1 MENDRIRSYKIEVRS
16 AASNWLV
23 LDRTIGS
30 TDTVYSHRDVPA
42 GVIRCYRVSATNT
55 AGTGPPSNEAVATTD
70 GAEGTCDRPPTP
82 DPQMQQSQTPLAAS
96 FVSVPATHDG
106 ETPFWLELNFDAP

>member
-1 MENDRIRSYKIEVRS
+1 MEDDRIRSYKIEVRS

-42 GVIRCYRVSATNT
+42 GVFRRYRVSATNT
-55 AGTGPPSNEAVATTD
+55 AGTGLPSNEAH
-70 GAEGTCDRPPTP
+70 RHHR
-82 DPQMQQSQTPLAAS
+82 QR
-96 FVSVPATHDG
+96 
-106 ETPFWLELNFDAP
+106 